1 MKRPIKNLLILLA
14 IAVLAPLAGHAQNS
28 VITFQGRV
36 MANGTNF
43 NGDGQFKFALVTST
57 NNNQTATATANR
69 TGAFVTSYTV
79 TRGGNGYVSP
89 PTVTITGGGGS
100 GATATAFVS
109 GGLVVAINAGAAG
122 SGYTSAPTVTIAP
135 PPPAIVYSTF
145 WSNDGTSGAGS
156 EPAASVSASVVT
168 GLFTARLGDTGLPN
182 MAELPAGLFA
192 QPDLQLRI
200 WFNDGVNGFAVLN
213 PAQPLTATPYARH
226 AANFSGTLSAAS
238 LSGTYD
244 NAVTFNNAGN
254 SFTGNGGG
262 LTGLDASQ
270 LTTGTVPDAALG
282 NIWRISGN
290 AGTTPGA
297 QFLGTTDDQPLEF
310 KVNGQRGLRIEPTA
324 NGRPNVIGGS
334 LNTVAAGVTT
344 ATIAGGALNDIGV
357 NSPFSVIGG
366 GEDNNIAADSWGA
379 TIAGGALNN
388 IRINSDYST
397 IGGGL
402 LNNIPA
408 NSFYAT
414 IAGGYSNSAVSYAF
428 AAGRQ
433 AKANHEGAFVWADNQ
448 NSDFASTIVN
458 QFNIR
463 ASGGVRLNNDTSLN
477 FGNQTRQMINLWGV
491 GYGIGVQSDAVYFR
505 TSFDYYWY
513 RGGNHTDINGS
524 AGGSGGVPLMTL
536 NRDGR
541 LGLGTTTPDFPLD
554 VQSGLA
560 VARFTTTNN
569 ANGAVVSLRNTTASP
584 TYLGAIN
591 FEDSGTP
598 GQIAYLT
605 SGQMAFRVGGQERM
619 NLSAPGLTVNG
630 TVTATAFNPASDR
643 HLKENFAAVSPR
655 EVLAKVAALP
665 ISRWNF
671 KGDPATPHFGPMA
684 QDFHAA
690 FGLGTDERHIA
701 TVDADGVALA
711 AIQGLNQKVEEREAS
726 LRSELKRR
734 AAENAELKQE
744 LAEIK
749 SLLEKLSA
757 KGN

>member
-1 MKRPIKNLLILLA
+1 MKPLHLLILSALLA
-14 IAVLAPLAGHAQNS
+14 LTNVTSAQNTI
-28 VITFQGRV
+28 VTYQGRV
-36 MANGTNF
+36 SRSGTDF
-43 NGDGQFKFALVTST
+43 SGPGQFKFALVTST
-57 NNNQTATATANR
+57 NNNQTATANANR
-69 TGAFVTSYTV
+69 TGTFVTSYTV

-89 PTVTITGGGGS
+89 PMVTITGGGGS

-109 GGLVVAINAGAAG
+109 GGVVVAINAGAAG

-145 WSNDGTSGAGS
+145 WSNDGTSGADS
-156 EPAASVSASVVT
+156 EPAASVSASVVN

-213 PAQPLTATPYARH
+213 PAQPLTAAPYARH

-238 LSGTYD
+238 LAGTYN

-290 AGTTPGA
+290 AGTTPGT

-357 NSPFSVIGG
+357 GSPFSVIGG
-366 GEDNNIAADSWGA
+366 GDDNNIAADSWGA
-379 TIAGGALNN
+379 TITGGALNN

-397 IGGGL
+397 IGGGSF
-402 LNNIPA
+402 NTIAA
-408 NSFYAT
+408 NSFYGT
-414 IAGGYSNSAVSYAF
+414 IAGGFSNSAVAYAF

-433 AKANHEGAFVWADNQ
+433 AKANHEGSFVWADNQ

-477 FGNQTRQMINLWGV
+477 FGNQTRQMLNLWNTS
-491 GYGIGVQSDAVYFR
+491 YGIGVQGGAGYFRSGGDFFWYLGGSHSDAN
-505 TSFDYYWY
+505 
-513 RGGNHTDINGS
+513 GN
-524 AGGSGGVPLMTL
+524 AGGGGVPLMSL
-536 NRDGR
+536 KSSGR
-541 LGLGTTTPDFPLD
+541 LGLGITNPDFPLD

-569 ANGAVVSLRNTTASP
+569 ANGAVLSLRNNTASP

-598 GQIAYLT
+598 GQIGYLA
-605 SGQMAFRVGGQERM
+605 SGQMTFRVAGADRM
-619 NLSAPGLTVNG
+619 NLQAGGLSVNG
-630 TVTATAFNPASDR
+630 AIVLTSDR
-643 HLKENFAAVSPR
+643 NAKADFAAVNAQ
-655 EVLAKVAALP
+655 EVLDKVAALP
-665 ISRWNF
+665 LQSWSYTNRPGV
-671 KGDPATPHFGPMA
+671 KHVGPMA
-684 QDFHAA
+684 QDFRAA
-690 FGLGTDERHIA
+690 FGLGEDDKHIA

>member
-1 MKRPIKNLLILLA
+1 MKPLHLLILSALLA
-14 IAVLAPLAGHAQNS
+14 LTNVTSAQNTI
-28 VITFQGRV
+28 VTYQGRV
-36 MANGTNF
+36 SRSGTDF
-43 NGDGQFKFALVTST
+43 SGPGQFKFALVTST
-57 NNNQTATATANR
+57 NNNQTATANANR
-69 TGAFVTSYTV
+69 TGTFVTSYTV

-89 PTVTITGGGGS
+89 PMVTITGGGGS

-109 GGLVVAINAGAAG
+109 GGVVVAINAGAAG

-145 WSNDGTSGAGS
+145 WSNDGTSGADS
-156 EPAASVSASVVT
+156 EPAASVSASVVN

-213 PAQPLTATPYARH
+213 PAQPLTAAPYARH

-238 LSGTYD
+238 LAGTYN

-290 AGTTPGA
+290 AGTTPGT

-357 NSPFSVIGG
+357 GSPFSVIGG
-366 GEDNNIAADSWGA
+366 GDDNNIAADSWGA
-379 TIAGGALNN
+379 TITGGALNN

-397 IGGGL
+397 IGGGSF
-402 LNNIPA
+402 NTIAA
-408 NSFYAT
+408 NSFYGT
-414 IAGGYSNSAVSYAF
+414 IAGGFSNSAVAYAF

-433 AKANHEGAFVWADNQ
+433 AKANHEGSFVWADNQ

-477 FGNQTRQMINLWGV
+477 FGNQTRQMLNLWNTS
-491 GYGIGVQSDAVYFR
+491 YGIGVQSDATYFR
-505 TSFDYYWY
+505 SGNDYHWY
-513 RGGNHTDINGS
+513 RGGSHTDINGS

-536 NRDGR
+536 NRNGR

-569 ANGAVVSLRNTTASP
+569 ANGAVLSLRNNTASP

-598 GQIAYLT
+598 GQIGYLA
-605 SGQMAFRVGGQERM
+605 SGQMTFRVAGADRM
-619 NLSAPGLTVNG
+619 NLQAGGLYVNG
-630 TVTATAFNPASDR
+630 AIVLTSDR
-643 HLKENFAAVSPR
+643 NAKADFAAVNAQ
-655 EVLAKVAALP
+655 EVLDKVAALP
-665 ISRWNF
+665 LQSWSYTNRPGV
-671 KGDPATPHFGPMA
+671 KHVGPMA
-684 QDFHAA
+684 QDFRAA
-690 FGLGTDERHIA
+690 FGLGEDDKHIA